1 MMASL
6 REELL
11 KLLKEDETFRLAVIG
26 LLGITDLRSSMKN
39 LIDAVKTVAENQA
52 VVLDLMKQVL
62 ETIKTL
68 YGDHVKLLQEV
79 KSVREDQV
87 KLWQEVKSIREDL
100 GKLLGEIKQL
110 REDQVKLLQ
119 ELVVLHEDLG
129 KLWQEVISLRE
140 GQERLSRKLDSLGAR
155 WGVFSEST
163 FRLGIGAFLERF
175 GYRVERWDYY
185 DGEGYVYGYPSQVDL
200 DVIIRNEK
208 LAVAEIRSSVS
219 RGDLSVF
226 RRKVELY
233 EKVTG
238 RKVDAMYIITYYI
251 GDRKPRELKRIARGL
266 RILIIEPEK
275 LAKR

>member
-1 MMASL
+1 M

-52 VVLDLMKQVL
+52 VILDLMKQVL
-62 ETIKTL
+62 KTIKTL
-68 YGDHVKLLQEV
+68 YEDHVKLLQEV
-79 KSVREDQV
+79 KS
-87 KLWQEVKSIREDL
+87 I
-100 GKLLGEIKQL
+100 

-119 ELVVLHEDLG
+119 ELVFLREVQV
-129 KLWQEVISLRE
+129 KLWQEIISLHE
-140 GQERLSRKLDSLGAR
+140 GQEKLSRKLDSLGAR
-155 WGVFSEST
+155 WGVFSESA

-200 DVIIRNEK
+200 DVIVRNEK

-238 RKVDAMYIITYYI
+238 RKVDARYIITYYI
-251 GDRKPRELKRIARGL
+251 GDRKPRELRRIARSLGI
-266 RILIIEPEK
+266 RIIEPEK
-275 LAKR
+275 LVRR